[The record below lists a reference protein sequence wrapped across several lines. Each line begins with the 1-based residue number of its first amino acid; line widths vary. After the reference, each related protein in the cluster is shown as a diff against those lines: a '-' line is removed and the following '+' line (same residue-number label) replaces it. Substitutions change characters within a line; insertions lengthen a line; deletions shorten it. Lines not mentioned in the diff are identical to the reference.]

1 MRMKPVLLSAI
12 SFLILACLCNPLSL
26 LPSDTEPNP
35 DTDANPPAA
44 SAIEND
50 HFTIVQLLPANGDLE
65 SLLQQHAQT
74 AIAQGRNP
82 FVEWD
87 AEW

>member
-1 MRMKPVLLSAI
+1 MRTKPVLLAAI
-12 SFLILACLCNPLSL
+12 SFLALACICNPLSL
-26 LPSDTEPNP
+26 LPSDSESAPET
-35 DTDANPPAA
+35 DTDPPAA
-44 SAIEND
+44 SIIEND
-50 HFTIVQLLPANGDLE
+50 SFTIVQLLPANGELE
-65 SLLQQHAQT
+65 SLLQEHAQL